1 MRAETSWDL
10 LPHSVLSRENTDAP
24 LAGLGGSPPGRTEG
38 VHYCRSA
45 GPVMVSLTT
54 GLLRH
59 LPASDP
65 SGRRGAAADG
75 SHLRDLWGYGPVA
88 VVGVPSLRL

>member
-1 MRAETSWDL
+1 VG
-10 LPHSVLSRENTDAP
+10 P
-24 LAGLGGSPPGRTEG
+24 SPPTPCFAEKIPTRPRQPGWVPPGCTKG

-54 GLLRH
+54 GLLLH